1 MRVKSFAVAIILTCA
16 SGLALAG
23 QTAIKPTEDY
33 CKRPNGANG
42 EPTTK
47 AKPDLKL
54 ALNSKH
60 LQFCSYSGEGL
71 NEINRGWAK
80 KNEVLAFPAQLE
92 FKDTVE
98 LIQAYS
104 RIKSKFDV
112 KFATIPNAMAVLA
125 RNRNIID
132 RYVLYNKKY
141 LCGIQ
146 QYTKSKWADDSV
158 FAHEVGHHLANHTLS
173 AGSRPYFELQADWF
187 SGFILQ
193 KMGAPLDG
201 ATIVLGKMLEHQYKS
216 GGGESLTSTSLTH
229 PLPEDRIAAVA
240 EGWSF
245 ACEMDPKCDL

>member
-1 MRVKSFAVAIILTCA
+1 MRVKT
-16 SGLALAG
+16 LALTVLLLSYSGWAFAG
-23 QTAIKPTEDY
+23 QTAIKPTDDY
-33 CKRPNGANG
+33 CKTPNGTQGVSAK
-42 EPTTK
+42 TT
-47 AKPDLKL
+47 KPDLTL
-54 ALNSKH
+54 VLTSKD

-71 NEINRGWAK
+71 NEISRGWAK

-125 RNRNIID
+125 RNANIID

-146 QYTKSKWADDSV
+146 QYTNSKWADDSV

-216 GGGESLTSTSLTH
+216 GNGEILSSRTH

-240 EGWSF
+240 EGWSY
-245 ACEMDPKCDL
+245 ACELDTKCDL

>member
-1 MRVKSFAVAIILTCA
+1 MRVRAIALT
-16 SGLALAG
+16 ALLLCVPGWAHAE
-23 QTAIKPTEDY
+23 QTLIKPTDDY
-33 CKRPNGANG
+33 CATPDSTADL
-42 EPTTK
+42 
-47 AKPDLKL
+47 AKKPVPDLKL
-54 ALNSKH
+54 VLSSKD

-71 NEINRGWAK
+71 SEINKSWAK
-80 KNEVLAFPAQLE
+80 KNEILAYPAQLE

-125 RNRNIID
+125 RKANIID

-146 QYTKSKWADDSV
+146 NYTGSKWADDSV

-193 KMGAPLDG
+193 RMGAPVDG
-201 ATIVLGKMLEHQYKS
+201 ATIVLGKMLEHQYRS
-216 GGGESLTSTSLTH
+216 GNAETLTSRTH
-229 PLPEDRIAAVA
+229 PQPEDRIAAVA
-240 EGWSF
+240 EGWSY
-245 ACEMDPKCDL
+245 ACEQDPKCDL